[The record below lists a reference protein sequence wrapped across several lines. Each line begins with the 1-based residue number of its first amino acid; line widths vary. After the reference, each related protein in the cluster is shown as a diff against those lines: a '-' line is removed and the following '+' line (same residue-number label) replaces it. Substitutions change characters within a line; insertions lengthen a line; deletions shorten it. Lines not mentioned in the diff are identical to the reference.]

1 MKTPWLTPSEALNR
15 PLNRQADEAVLIAAE
30 EETLIT
36 HRRLGFKVGNIGLLI
51 TQNVTSELTEMLTI
65 CPIPFT
71 AQWLLGIINLRGNVT
86 PVFDLHM
93 LLQLEKPNTKRNR
106 LLILGRGEQ
115 AGALLIYELPQ
126 QLIFTDMDKLDHLP
140 PLPSAIKPF
149 ATSGYE
155 KNGEIW
161 FNFEHQGFFE
171 SLTGKIMV

>member
-30 EETLIT
+30 EETMIA
-36 HRRLGFKVGNIGLLI
+36 HRRLGFKVGNLGLLI
-51 TQNVTSELTEMLTI
+51 MQNATSELTDMLAI
-65 CPIPFT
+65 CPVPFT
-71 AQWLLGIINLRGNVT
+71 AQWLLGIINLRGNVI
-86 PVFDLHM
+86 PVFDLYM
-93 LLQLEKPNTKRNR
+93 LLQLEKPKSKKTR

-115 AGALLIYELPQ
+115 AGALLIYELPL
-126 QLIFTDMDKLDHLP
+126 QLTFTDLDKLDHLP
-140 PLPSAIKPF
+140 PLPNAIKAF

-171 SLTGKIMV
+171 SLTGKVMV